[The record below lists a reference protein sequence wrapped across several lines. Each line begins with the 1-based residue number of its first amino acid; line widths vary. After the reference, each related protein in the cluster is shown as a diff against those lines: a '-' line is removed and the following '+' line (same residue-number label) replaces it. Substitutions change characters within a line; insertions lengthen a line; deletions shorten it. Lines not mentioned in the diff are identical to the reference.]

1 MSTHLFES
9 VEEGQVKAVESLEKL
24 YESKLVLERDRVLT
38 LEQKLMEDRL
48 VFERQ
53 LKDLEARHHYE
64 VQEIREKY

>member
-1 MSTHLFES
+1 
-9 VEEGQVKAVESLEKL
+9 
-24 YESKLVLERDRVLT
+24 LVLERDRVLT